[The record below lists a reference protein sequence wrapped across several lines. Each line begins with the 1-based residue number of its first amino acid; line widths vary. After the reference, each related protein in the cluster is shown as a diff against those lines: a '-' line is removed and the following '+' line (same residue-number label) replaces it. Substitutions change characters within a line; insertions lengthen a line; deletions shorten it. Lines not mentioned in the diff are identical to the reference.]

1 APARRR
7 ADRRGMST
15 IIDSK
20 TIAELVG
27 SAFVAG
33 LGVTILF
40 ALAIVGITRFAEA
53 RRNES
58 AAAALYA
65 VVAGVALAACLAA
78 TALGATAVEHR
89 IGAQVRSAGVE
100 IGCRGPIAT
109 FAQLFAGLACTGFRR
124 ACARPRGL

>member
-1 APARRR
+1 
-7 ADRRGMST
+7 MST
-15 IIDSK
+15 IVDSK

-65 VVAGVALAACLAA
+65 IVAGVALAACMAA
-78 TALGATAVEHR
+78 IVLGLVVMTQK
-89 IGAQVRSAGVE
+89 G
-100 IGCRGPIAT
+100 
-109 FAQLFAGLACTGFRR
+109 
-124 ACARPRGL
+124 